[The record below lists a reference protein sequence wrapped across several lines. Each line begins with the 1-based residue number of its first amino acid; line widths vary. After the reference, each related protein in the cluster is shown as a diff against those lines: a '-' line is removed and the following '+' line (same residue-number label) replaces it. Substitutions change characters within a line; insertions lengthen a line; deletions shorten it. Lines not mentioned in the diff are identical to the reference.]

1 MSRKTITIVTSP
13 STPTKPL
20 PALGASCTSPTT
32 KQAPVYR
39 IEERRRTVYVSSDVD
54 PTQWDTHSLNTIF
67 TLAEISESD
76 QDPEPIRRTKSHVD
90 NQGALSPSYH
100 DNASRRSGY
109 RARLPGIKSAP
120 LYLSTNIALQGS
132 SSKPSSPRTRI
143 LFYHKGDPYY
153 GFTNFSPH
161 PVIYKGKKYPTSE
174 HLFQS
179 FKFQAH
185 RPNLAEHIRT
195 CSERPSVAFSEARRF
210 QPEVRSDWKKVNIEM
225 MDEALFH
232 KFTQHSDLQ
241 AELLGTGDA
250 ELIEDSDKDAFW
262 GVGPDGQG
270 RNELGKCLERLRVT
284 LLGNGR

>member
-1 MSRKTITIVTSP
+1 M
-13 STPTKPL
+13 
-20 PALGASCTSPTT
+20 
-32 KQAPVYR
+32 
-39 IEERRRTVYVSSDVD
+39 SSDVD

-90 NQGALSPSYH
+90 NQGALSPSPLDH
-100 DNASRRSGY
+100 VSRRSGY

-179 FKFQAH
+179 FKVSSLLTHLLSYCNLRPQQFQAH

-225 MDEALFH
+225 VC
-232 KFTQHSDLQ
+232 FTVLCSLN
-241 AELLGTGDA
+241 T
-250 ELIEDSDKDAFW
+250 FFF
-262 GVGPDGQG
+262 
-270 RNELGKCLERLRVT
+270 
-284 LLGNGR
+284 